1 MFFLSSKCAFHR
13 CRSHSGKFPLGCILH
28 LVLAFLGEGGLDF
41 VLLAEVPDHKT
52 SACDPYSNFPGNS
65 FTKSLNAVRTST
77 YEGFELDISKEA

>member
-1 MFFLSSKCAFHR
+1 MALTF
-13 CRSHSGKFPLGCILH
+13 GCILH
-28 LVLAFLGEGGLDF
+28 LVLACPAFLGEGGLDF

-77 YEGFELDISKEA
+77 YEGFLSWISAKKHSNQYLQS